1 MERKKPWLVFDES
14 VGMRSPSR
22 SIFPWLLISKYAL
35 TIYKSLRPY
44 FTRGVFSMK
53 IFSQQRQAV
62 ALLLFHSLS
71 RVVTTVS

>member
-14 VGMRSPSR
+14 VDMRSLSR
-22 SIFPWLLISKYAL
+22 SIFPWLPISKYAL

-44 FTRGVFSMK
+44 FTRAVFSMK
-53 IFSQQRQAV
+53 IFSQQWRAV
-62 ALLLFHSLS
+62 VPLLFHSLS